1 MTEVC
6 VRCKMHHDAKDNAKP
21 SRTCPYCG
29 WVPGRYARYNVYLN
43 VLPVEKNV
51 ANVGDVTFKDR
62 INVGRMRKISQ
73 LRPKDREMY
82 VRILDFLRKKKELA
96 YSAYEL
102 RQLMIGLPDTK
113 GMTKVLRWM
122 TSQGMLSVGMKYGDA
137 YYCWK
142 E

>member
-1 MTEVC
+1 MEVE
-6 VRCKMHHDAKDNAKP
+6 AKDNVKP
-21 SRTCPYCG
+21 HRACPYCG
-29 WVPGRYARYNVYLN
+29 WVPGRYVKYNVYVN
-43 VLPVEKNV
+43 VLPVEHGVK
-51 ANVGDVTFKDR
+51 NVGDVTFQDR
-62 INVGRMRKISQ
+62 IQVSRMRKISQ

-82 VRILDFLRKKKELA
+82 VRILEFLRAKKELA

-122 TSQGMLSVGMKYGDA
+122 TSQGMLTVGMKYGDA
-137 YYCWK
+137 YYAWK